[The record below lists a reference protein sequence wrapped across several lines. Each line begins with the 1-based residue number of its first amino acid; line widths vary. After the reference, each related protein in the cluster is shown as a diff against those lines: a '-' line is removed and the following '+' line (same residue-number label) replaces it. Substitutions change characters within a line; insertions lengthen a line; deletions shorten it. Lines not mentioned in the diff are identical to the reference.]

1 MQNCSFTIFN
11 LLQSMREIHYSTI
24 IREYDN
30 MEELPDLD
38 QQLIH
43 AALDA
48 SHRAY
53 APYSHFY
60 VGAAVLLDDGTIVLG
75 NNQENAAYPS
85 GLCAERTALFAAGA
99 NYPGKRVMKLAI
111 VGRSNDFSVDS
122 PVYPCGACRQ
132 VMSEFEQIGKQ
143 PMEIFMMGA
152 KGAVHVV
159 NGLINILPL
168 AFDADKLKRK

>member
-1 MQNCSFTIFN
+1 
-11 LLQSMREIHYSTI
+11 
-24 IREYDN
+24 
-30 MEELPDLD
+30 
-38 QQLIH
+38 
-43 AALDA
+43 
-48 SHRAY
+48 
-53 APYSHFY
+53 
-60 VGAAVLLDDGTIVLG
+60 
-75 NNQENAAYPS
+75 
-85 GLCAERTALFAAGA
+85 
-99 NYPGKRVMKLAI
+99 MKLAI
-111 VGRSNDFSVDS
+111 VGRSNDFLVDS

>member
-1 MQNCSFTIFN
+1 
-11 LLQSMREIHYSTI
+11 MREIHYSTI

-38 QQLIH
+38 LQLIH

-99 NYPGKRVMKLAI
+99 NYSGKRVMKLAI

>member
-1 MQNCSFTIFN
+1 
-11 LLQSMREIHYSTI
+11 MREIHYSTI

-30 MEELPDLD
+30 MEELPESD
-38 QQLIH
+38 QQLLH

-111 VGRSNDFSVDS
+111 AARSEDFTVDS
-122 PVYPCGACRQ
+122 PIYPCGSCRQ

>member
-1 MQNCSFTIFN
+1 
-11 LLQSMREIHYSTI
+11 MREIHYSTI

>member
-1 MQNCSFTIFN
+1 
-11 LLQSMREIHYSTI
+11 MREIHYSTL

-30 MEELPDLD
+30 LEELPEPD
-38 QQLIH
+38 QQLLKV
-43 AALDA
+43 ALDA
-48 SHRAY
+48 SFKAY

-111 VGRSNDFSVDS
+111 AAHSDDFTVDS
-122 PVYPCGACRQ
+122 PIYPCGSCRQ
-132 VMSEFEQIGKQ
+132 VMSEFEQISKH
-143 PMEIFMMGA
+143 PMEIFMMGS
-152 KGAVHVV
+152 KGTVHVV
-159 NGLINILPL
+159 NGLINILPV

>member
-1 MQNCSFTIFN
+1 
-11 LLQSMREIHYSTI
+11 MREIHYSTI

-60 VGAAVLLDDGTIVLG
+60 VGAAVLLEDGTRVLG